1 MTNYQVP
8 SYYNESEVEK
18 LYLPRYDQ
26 IIQEAVE
33 FRKKHNVPAA
43 STDRKRV
50 AMFAIDAQVGFC
62 TPGAS
67 LYVPNA
73 EKDVA
78 KAIDFIYKNIDKI
91 TELHFSLDTHYA
103 FQIFHP
109 TFWIDNEGNHPAPF
123 TIIKLDDIRNGK
135 WMPSTHPK
143 HAEDY
148 VRQLEAQGKYDLCI
162 WPFHTM
168 LGSLD
173 HALVPALFEASLF
186 HTIVRK
192 TSTKFET
199 KGQHPL
205 TENYSVMAPEVK
217 QLLQGTKDETT
228 VGQFNTKFFR
238 ALMNNDQVIIWGE
251 AASHCVKAT
260 IEDLISQIQ
269 SVDPS
274 LIDKIVVFKDCMSPV
289 IHPVIDF
296 PAIAQKAL
304 EDFEKAGVK
313 VVNSTDFMF

>member
-1 MTNYQVP
+1 MTNYQAP
-8 SYYNESEVEK
+8 SFFNPAEVQN
-18 LYLPRYDQ
+18 LFLPRYDR
-26 IIQEAVE
+26 IIEEAVA
-33 FRKKHNVPAA
+33 FRKQHNIPAA
-43 STDRKRV
+43 ATDRKRV
-50 AMFAIDAQVGFC
+50 AVFAIDAQVGFC

-67 LYVPNA
+67 LYVPGA
-73 EKDVA
+73 DQDVVR
-78 KAIDFIYKNIDKI
+78 AINFIYSNIDKI

-109 TFWIDNEGNHPAPF
+109 TFWVDAQGNHPAPF
-123 TIIKLDDIRNGK
+123 TIITLDDIRDGK

-148 VRQLEAQGKYDLCI
+148 VKQLQAQGKYDLCI

-192 TSTKFET
+192 QPTKFET
-199 KGQHPL
+199 KGQNPL
-205 TENYSVMAPEVK
+205 TENYSVMAPEIK
-217 QLLQGTKDETT
+217 QLLQGTKEEVT

-269 SVDPS
+269 TVDPG
-274 LIDKIVVFKDCMSPV
+274 LIDKIVIFKDCMSPV
-289 IHPVIDF
+289 QHPVVDF

-304 EDFEKAGVK
+304 ADFEAAGVK
-313 VVNSTDFMF
+313 VVNSTDFSF

>member
-1 MTNYQVP
+1 MANFQAP
-8 SYYNESEVEK
+8 NYYNATEVDK
-18 LYLPRYDQ
+18 LFLPRYDQ

-33 FRKKHNVPAA
+33 FRKKNSISAA
-43 STDRKRV
+43 GTDRKRV
-50 AMFAIDAQVGFC
+50 TMFGIDAQVGFC

-67 LYVPNA
+67 LYVPGA

-78 KAIDFIYKNIDKI
+78 RAIDFIYGNIDKI

-109 TFWIDNEGNHPAPF
+109 TFWVNNEGNHPEAY
-123 TIIKLDDIRNGK
+123 TIITLDDIRSGK
-135 WMPSTHPK
+135 WMPSTHPM

-148 VRQLEAQGKYDLCI
+148 VKQLETQGKYDLCI

-168 LGSLD
+168 LGALD
-173 HALVPALFEASLF
+173 HALVPALFEAALF
-186 HTIVRK
+186 HTIIRK
-192 TSTKFET
+192 VSTKFET
-199 KGQHPL
+199 KGQNPL

-217 QLLQGTKDETT
+217 QLLQGTKDEIT

-260 IEDLISQIQ
+260 IEDLITQIQ
-269 SVDPS
+269 HVDPS
-274 LIDKIVVFKDCMSPV
+274 LINKIVIFKDCMSPV
-289 IHPVIDF
+289 IHPVVDF
-296 PAIAQKAL
+296 PALAQKAL
-304 EDFEKAGVK
+304 DDFEKAGVK
-313 VVNSTDFMF
+313 VVNSTDFTF